1 MNNNN
6 RNNNNRNK
14 NQISNPKPQQ
24 VQQVQQNNSNLQQV
38 QQVQQ
43 NNSNLQQVQQ
53 VQQNNPKPQQVK
65 QNNPKPQ
72 QVKQNNPKPQQ
83 VKNDT
88 ILNLQKLKEPKLNQ
102 SKTQIQMEKP
112 PQKKPTVTER
122 IENLDLPSLPN
133 PIIPLTE
140 IKDKVSSI
148 LKPKKETKKKRK
160 KTVKKL
166 TYDDLKI
173 NYKDENIFGK
183 TFSKKAKHLKC
194 AIDFLTLHQYL
205 NRRGK
210 IKDKEYGFIKKRYIW
225 QYIYYLR
232 INNKKVEMFQ
242 KYLGLGHKI
251 KAIQL
256 YKMIK
261 EETGGNMSNKSVSKK
276 EINLFINKLFRKNLD
291 LNIPFLEYYVMN
303 NRKKYNKKDNET
315 KQSRSKVQTVPTKL
329 KIELVTDKGKVK
341 NDFNNANIG
350 IKLNA
355 KLEKID

>member
-1 MNNNN
+1 
-6 RNNNNRNK
+6 
-14 NQISNPKPQQ
+14 
-24 VQQVQQNNSNLQQV
+24 
-38 QQVQQ
+38 
-43 NNSNLQQVQQ
+43 
-53 VQQNNPKPQQVK
+53 
-65 QNNPKPQ
+65 
-72 QVKQNNPKPQQ
+72 
-83 VKNDT
+83 
-88 ILNLQKLKEPKLNQ
+88 
-102 SKTQIQMEKP
+102 MEEP
-112 PQKKPTVTER
+112 PQKKPIPPVRTE
-122 IENLDLPSLPN
+122 NSDLPSLPN

-148 LKPKKETKKKRK
+148 LKPKKETKKKR
-160 KTVKKL
+160 TRRVKKL

-173 NYKDENIFGK
+173 SYKDENIFGK

-232 INNKKVEMFQ
+232 INNKKVEMFK

-276 EINLFINKLFRKNLD
+276 ELNLFINKLFRKNLD
-291 LNIPFLEYYVMN
+291 LNVPFMEYYVMS
-303 NRKKYNKKDNET
+303 NRKKYNRKDKEKVPT
-315 KQSRSKVQTVPTKL
+315 RSKVSTVPTKL

-355 KLEKID
+355 KLEKTE

>member
-1 MNNNN
+1 MEEPPE
-6 RNNNNRNK
+6 K
-14 NQISNPKPQQ
+14 KPIPP
-24 VQQVQQNNSNLQQV
+24 VRTENSN
-38 QQVQQ
+38 
-43 NNSNLQQVQQ
+43 
-53 VQQNNPKPQQVK
+53 
-65 QNNPKPQ
+65 
-72 QVKQNNPKPQQ
+72 
-83 VKNDT
+83 
-88 ILNLQKLKEPKLNQ
+88 
-102 SKTQIQMEKP
+102 
-112 PQKKPTVTER
+112 
-122 IENLDLPSLPN
+122 LPSLPK

-160 KTVKKL
+160 RKVKEI
-166 TYDDLKI
+166 TYDDLKVS
-173 NYKDENIFGK
+173 YKDENIFGK
-183 TFSKKAKHLKC
+183 TFSKRAKHLKC

-276 EINLFINKLFRKNLD
+276 ELKLFVNKLFRKNLD
-291 LNIPFLEYYVMN
+291 LNIPFLEYYIMH
-303 NRKKYNKKDNET
+303 NRKKYNKTDK
-315 KQSRSKVQTVPTKL
+315 KQPSTRSKVSTVPTKL
-329 KIELVTDKGKVK
+329 KIEVVTDKGKVK
-341 NDFNNANIG
+341 NDFNNSNIG

-355 KLEKID
+355 KLEKTK

>member
-1 MNNNN
+1 MNKNNNNNN
-6 RNNNNRNK
+6 RNNNNINK
-14 NQISNPKPQQ
+14 NQNSNPKPQQ
-24 VQQVQQNNSNLQQV
+24 IQQNNSKLQQVQQVQQNNSKLQQVQQNNSNLQQV
-38 QQVQQ
+38 QQNNSKLQQVQQ
-43 NNSNLQQVQQ
+43 NNSNL
-53 VQQNNPKPQQVK
+53 
-65 QNNPKPQ
+65 
-72 QVKQNNPKPQQ
+72 QQ

-112 PQKKPTVTER
+112 PQKKPITTER
-122 IENLDLPSLPN
+122 IKNLDLPSLPN

-183 TFSKKAKHLKC
+183 TFSKKATHLKC

-232 INNKKVEMFQ
+232 INNKKVELFQ

-276 EINLFINKLFRKNLD
+276 ELNLFINKLFRKNLD

-355 KLEKID
+355 KLEKTD